1 MSECQ
6 KFHLTVNEGS
16 LTRSLSHSLH
26 STSTGVTG
34 PRKVHQMPDPKTSKF
49 SRFYQNR
56 FGQILSKFRIRPS
69 PLLASSRQQFTIAE
83 T

>member
-49 SRFYQNR
+49 RDFIKTVLAKFYPN
-56 FGQILSKFRIRPS
+56 FGLG
-69 PLLASSRQQFTIAE
+69 LLLY
-83 T
+83 